1 MKYIYGIF
9 IGLAT
14 LIGLVWVIHLG
25 LEGKPIAKIKL
36 SEFSS
41 NSIIAESILMRLRQ
55 ELKDHQIV
63 FLGVDPAEPEHQDIW
78 KHFLQLAFEPGWKFD
93 EIYFEKG
100 LVSTNEGT
108 PFGLNEKIIDFKM
121 KEQDLK
127 LLWASS
133 EYREKRIAVV
143 VPHIFSSQ
151 LIKDNPVQRVKVN
164 PNEGRI
170 LSITLVPMGLNADD
184 AVVKRL
190 PCAAEGADYT
200 GESPLGCVIRKQ
212 AMFWTKPLKKYVK
225 LGLLEQVGLH
235 DFLMFYRPADPGR

>member
-9 IGLAT
+9 IGVAT

-36 SEFSS
+36 SEFKS
-41 NSIIAESILMRLRQ
+41 NSIMAESILMRLRQ
-55 ELKDHQIV
+55 EIKDHQIV
-63 FLGVDPAEPEHQDIW
+63 FLGVDPEEPEHLDLW
-78 KHFLQLAFEPGWKFD
+78 KHFLQLSIEPGWKFD
-93 EIYFEKG
+93 EIYIEKG
-100 LVSTNEGT
+100 LVTSTEQT
-108 PFGLNEKIIDFKM
+108 QLGLNEQIIDIKM
-121 KEQDLK
+121 KEQELK
-127 LLWASS
+127 ILWSSS
-133 EYREKRIAVV
+133 EYREKRIAVI
-143 VPHIFSSQ
+143 VPQIFSSQ
-151 LIKDNPVQRVKVN
+151 LIKDNPVQRLKIN

-170 LSITLVPMGLNADD
+170 LSITIVPMGINADD

-212 AMFWTKPLKKYVK
+212 AMFWTKPLKKNVK

-235 DFLMFYRPADPGR
+235 DFLMFYRPANSGR